1 MSKYLDSS
9 LIKPNHWYVDE
20 KGEQFLYCGKASMT
34 DLGWSYPTCYIYL
47 KYSTLLKHYDS
58 LEVIESLSVK
68 ELLLQ
73 MCSLSFRYF
82 QFSQKP
88 RKFVEDIGKHKGKIL
103 HGEVYSE
110 EKTFKFIFE

>member
-9 LIKPNHWYVDE
+9 LIKPNHWYIDD
-20 KGEQFLYCGKASMT
+20 KGEQFLYCGRASMT
-34 DLGWSYPTCYIYL
+34 DLGWSYPICYIYI

-73 MCSLSFRYF
+73 MYSLNLRYF
-82 QFSQKP
+82 QYSQKP
-88 RKFVEDIGKHKGKIL
+88 RKFIEDIGKHKGRIL
-103 HGEVYSE
+103 HGEIYSE
-110 EKTFKFIFE
+110 EKTLKFIFE